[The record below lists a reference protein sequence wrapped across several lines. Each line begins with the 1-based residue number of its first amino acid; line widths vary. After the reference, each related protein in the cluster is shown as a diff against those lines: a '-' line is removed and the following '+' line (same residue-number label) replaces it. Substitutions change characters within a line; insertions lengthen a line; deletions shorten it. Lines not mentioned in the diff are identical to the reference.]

1 MPLFTIYKHVS
12 RIDESRRHSFL
23 PYDQVVYSCKGGA
36 GKGAE
41 SRRRRL
47 AGERR
52 APYNTSPSTPMAR
65 EYRAVGMGAAVDH
78 ELPVKAS
85 TVFKSPRLY
94 PPTAVTASRQM
105 DMLSG

>member
-1 MPLFTIYKHVS
+1 MSLFTIYKHVF

-65 EYRAVGMGAAVDH
+65 PHRGVGMGETVDH
-78 ELPVKAS
+78 ELPLKAS
-85 TVFKSPRLY
+85 TVFKRAPLD
-94 PPTAVTASRQM
+94 PPTAVAASRQM